1 MSRHRLADRGEPTRC
16 SALPHSAFVSSC
28 PCCTSP
34 YIFHRLQLAF
44 ISPPT
49 LHPPFLASF
58 TSSSAAIAMGFVTQE
73 SEREGKPPPRRP
85 LRFHSFRSDRFDQP
99 DSSFGSDWRSKPI
112 RSHFPLFSFPL
123 SRFIHSIANFL
134 HLQSVRGSSE
144 KDG

>member
-1 MSRHRLADRGEPTRC
+1 MSRYRLADRGEPTRC

-73 SEREGKPPPRRP
+73 SEREGKPPPASPISFIP
-85 LRFHSFRSDRFDQP
+85 LRQIRSTGLFPR
-99 DSSFGSDWRSKPI
+99 WRSKPI
-112 RSHFPLFSFPL
+112 RSHFPLFSFSLP
-123 SRFIHSIANFL
+123 RFIHSIANFL

>member
-58 TSSSAAIAMGFVTQE
+58 TSSSAAIAMGFVTRE
-73 SEREGKPPPRRP
+73 SEEGQAAAGLSDFIHSAPTDSINRLRRAGLF
-85 LRFHSFRSDRFDQP
+85 LR
-99 DSSFGSDWRSKPI
+99 WRSKPI